1 MDRDLGKKGNS
12 CRARWCRAGLLH
24 VTPGNSENRNRRP
37 RLETEKPRLKWWLLG
52 PMLLPQQDLGLVRG
66 CESWDPTEGS
76 IRLCWQG
83 RYLEVR
89 SKTEISAEEPCGPS
103 SFLTLLFVLALGF

>member
-1 MDRDLGKKGNS
+1 MLPRESAGSQQREIPSKEKLDVDRDLGKKGNS
-12 CRARWCRAGLLH
+12 CRARRCRAGLLH

-52 PMLLPQQDLGLVRG
+52 PMLLPQQDLGRVGG
-66 CESWDPTEGS
+66 CESWGLTEGS

-83 RYLEVR
+83 
-89 SKTEISAEEPCGPS
+89 
-103 SFLTLLFVLALGF
+103 